1 MLDYNISTEMLQTIG
16 AVLLLLILS
25 KRILQLSMAILS
37 AVSSLVLALVGVCL
51 SAVLLVVA
59 ILPITFVVCN
69 TTDVCKTTKLAAE
82 SRHSR
87 HIEKY

>member
-1 MLDYNISTEMLQTIG
+1 MLDYNINSEMLQMIG
-16 AVLLLLILS
+16 AVLLLLVLS
-25 KRILQLSMAILS
+25 KRLLQLSMAILS

-51 SAVLLVVA
+51 SAVLLFIAMLPVA
-59 ILPITFVVCN
+59 FVVCN